1 MKIIPYKQHNHIGY
15 CVYFLYDK
23 NEIVYI
29 GYTFNLGKRL
39 GEHSQW
45 INSRENHRNELI
57 KKQFTHYSIIP
68 MNNGKKAREL
78 ESKLIKKHYPNVK
91 QSDPRH
97 KELLENYLSS
107 FYVEKLYRS
116 NQFFNEKYIMTYT
129 HTGLVRNVINEMY
142 FTDDDL
148 ITH

>member
-57 KKQFTHYSIIP
+57 KKHQPKYNKINYYRWVST
-68 MNNGKKAREL
+68 GKKYVCYKP
-78 ESKLIKKHYPNVK
+78 SKRFGMKETKPKKTIYTIMYWKKTKKN
-91 QSDPRH
+91 RH
-97 KELLENYLSS
+97 WNY
-107 FYVEKLYRS
+107 K
-116 NQFFNEKYIMTYT
+116 K
-129 HTGLVRNVINEMY
+129 
-142 FTDDDL
+142 
-148 ITH
+148 

>member
-45 INSRENHRNELI
+45 INSRENHRNQLV
-57 KKQFTHYSIIP
+57 KKQLKAYKEHNKQMRNAFRQINKIC
-68 MNNGKKAREL
+68 KKFNINR
-78 ESKLIKKHYPNVK
+78 V
-91 QSDPRH
+91 
-97 KELLENYLSS
+97 ELLRAIL
-107 FYVEKLYRS
+107 
-116 NQFFNEKYIMTYT
+116 
-129 HTGLVRNVINEMY
+129 
-142 FTDDDL
+142 
-148 ITH
+148 

>member
-1 MKIIPYKQHNHIGY
+1 MKLIPYEQHNHIGY
-15 CVYFLYDK
+15 CVYFLYNK

-45 INSRENHRNELI
+45 TNIREGYKDQLI

-78 ESKLIKKHYPNVK
+78 ESK
-91 QSDPRH
+91 
-97 KELLENYLSS
+97 
-107 FYVEKLYRS
+107 
-116 NQFFNEKYIMTYT
+116 
-129 HTGLVRNVINEMY
+129 
-142 FTDDDL
+142 
-148 ITH
+148 

>member
-45 INSRENHRNELI
+45 INSRENHRN
-57 KKQFTHYSIIP
+57 Q
-68 MNNGKKAREL
+68 
-78 ESKLIKKHYPNVK
+78 
-91 QSDPRH
+91 
-97 KELLENYLSS
+97 
-107 FYVEKLYRS
+107 
-116 NQFFNEKYIMTYT
+116 
-129 HTGLVRNVINEMY
+129 
-142 FTDDDL
+142 
-148 ITH
+148 

>member
-15 CVYFLYDK
+15 CVYFLYNN

-45 INSRENHRNELI
+45 INSRENHRNQLL

-68 MNNGKKAREL
+68 MNDGKKAKEL
-78 ESKLIKKHYPNVK
+78 ESKLIKKHQPKYNKINYYHWVSTGKKYVCYK
-91 QSDPRH
+91 QDRVCGMPQTKPKRTIYTIMYWKKTKKNRH
-97 KELLENYLSS
+97 WNCKNDTIS
-107 FYVEKLYRS
+107 
-116 NQFFNEKYIMTYT
+116 
-129 HTGLVRNVINEMY
+129 
-142 FTDDDL
+142 
-148 ITH
+148 

>member
-45 INSRENHRNELI
+45 INSRENHRNQLV

-68 MNNGKKAREL
+68 MNDGKKAKEL
-78 ESKLIKKHYPNVK
+78 ESKLIKKHQPKYNKINYYRWVSTGKKYVCYKQDRVCGMPQTKPKRTIYTIMYWRNVK
-91 QSDPRH
+91 RIDIGIIKNDTIS
-97 KELLENYLSS
+97 
-107 FYVEKLYRS
+107 
-116 NQFFNEKYIMTYT
+116 
-129 HTGLVRNVINEMY
+129 
-142 FTDDDL
+142 
-148 ITH
+148 

>member
-1 MKIIPYKQHNHIGY
+1 MWYQEQMKIIPYKQHNHIGY

-23 NEIVYI
+23 SEIVYI

-68 MNNGKKAREL
+68 MNIIIGYLLVKNMYV
-78 ESKLIKKHYPNVK
+78 IK
-91 QSDPRH
+91 
-97 KELLENYLSS
+97 
-107 FYVEKLYRS
+107 
-116 NQFFNEKYIMTYT
+116 
-129 HTGLVRNVINEMY
+129 
-142 FTDDDL
+142 
-148 ITH
+148 